1 MRSGVVSIV
10 GRPNVGKSTLLNTLL
25 ERKLAITSDKAET
38 TRNTILGVYNDDDV
52 QIVFVDTPGIH
63 KPLNRL
69 GTVLN
74 QTAFHAI
81 QDVDVVLFLV
91 DAKTGIGKGDLFIL
105 NRLKEANAK
114 VILVLNKI
122 DGMKKD
128 DIFLAIQKASQAY
141 DFVEV
146 VPISALKEKNIK
158 EISALLC
165 AKECEAAE
173 AVARLKE
180 EAKEQKEKL
189 GILQQKLLKAQA
201 KEIPVEDMTLVF
213 DAGLSGNGPRE
224 LMNLLLDRGAEICM
238 VFAGLLLGASGLL
251 TFSTALYVTQ
261 YPYLFT
267 SYPLVAA
274 WADVVTP
281 LLGGIWLVVY
291 GVRAVLGY
299 GLRRGRVGSALAA
312 GVLPLCL
319 LWRLVWRFQFVPAS
333 LQRMP
338 CTLRVVSGVAALL
351 FAVVLLK
358 VFLVPGLPCGH
369 TLFAAGSG
377 CFLLCTGLEL
387 TQTLFEAFRGMLI
400 LPDLLTGLGIGVLGL
415 CGLACAWA
423 ACGEDANETE

>member
-141 DFVEV
+141 DFAEV

-158 EISALLC
+158 ELIKTITPYLSNEGKLYEDDKITNISTKFYVAEIVREKILQKTEKEVPHTVTCYVELLEEEDDLVSIQVC
-165 AKECEAAE
+165 IVVERDNLKKIIIGKRGSMLKQIGSEA
-173 AVARLKE
+173 RKDLE
-180 EAKEQKEKL
+180 EYFSKKVYLQTYVKTIDNWRDKEKYLIDL
-189 GILQQKLLKAQA
+189 G
-201 KEIPVEDMTLVF
+201 
-213 DAGLSGNGPRE
+213 
-224 LMNLLLDRGAEICM
+224 
-238 VFAGLLLGASGLL
+238 
-251 TFSTALYVTQ
+251 
-261 YPYLFT
+261 
-267 SYPLVAA
+267 
-274 WADVVTP
+274 
-281 LLGGIWLVVY
+281 
-291 GVRAVLGY
+291 
-299 GLRRGRVGSALAA
+299 
-312 GVLPLCL
+312 
-319 LWRLVWRFQFVPAS
+319 
-333 LQRMP
+333 
-338 CTLRVVSGVAALL
+338 
-351 FAVVLLK
+351 
-358 VFLVPGLPCGH
+358 
-369 TLFAAGSG
+369 
-377 CFLLCTGLEL
+377 
-387 TQTLFEAFRGMLI
+387 FENHSDF
-400 LPDLLTGLGIGVLGL
+400 
-415 CGLACAWA
+415 
-423 ACGEDANETE
+423 

>member
-158 EISALLC
+158 ELIKTITPYLSNEGKLYEDDTITNISTKFYVAEIVREKILQKTV
-165 AKECEAAE
+165 KEVPHTVTCYVESLEEEDDLVSIQVCIVVERDNLKKIIIGKRGSMLKRIGSEA
-173 AVARLKE
+173 RKDLE
-180 EAKEQKEKL
+180 EYFSKKVYLQTYVKTIDNWRDKEKYLIDL
-189 GILQQKLLKAQA
+189 G
-201 KEIPVEDMTLVF
+201 
-213 DAGLSGNGPRE
+213 
-224 LMNLLLDRGAEICM
+224 
-238 VFAGLLLGASGLL
+238 
-251 TFSTALYVTQ
+251 
-261 YPYLFT
+261 
-267 SYPLVAA
+267 
-274 WADVVTP
+274 
-281 LLGGIWLVVY
+281 
-291 GVRAVLGY
+291 
-299 GLRRGRVGSALAA
+299 
-312 GVLPLCL
+312 
-319 LWRLVWRFQFVPAS
+319 
-333 LQRMP
+333 
-338 CTLRVVSGVAALL
+338 
-351 FAVVLLK
+351 
-358 VFLVPGLPCGH
+358 
-369 TLFAAGSG
+369 
-377 CFLLCTGLEL
+377 
-387 TQTLFEAFRGMLI
+387 FENHSDF
-400 LPDLLTGLGIGVLGL
+400 
-415 CGLACAWA
+415 
-423 ACGEDANETE
+423 

>member
-74 QTAFHAI
+74 QTTFHAI

-141 DFVEV
+141 DFAEV

-158 EISALLC
+158 ELIKTITPYLSNEGKLYEDDTITNISTKFYVAEIVREKILQKTV
-165 AKECEAAE
+165 KEVPHTVTCYVESLEEEDDLVSIQVCIVVERDNLKKIIIGKRGSMLKQIGSEA
-173 AVARLKE
+173 RKDLE
-180 EAKEQKEKL
+180 EYFSKKVYLQTYVKTIDNWRDKEKYLIDL
-189 GILQQKLLKAQA
+189 G
-201 KEIPVEDMTLVF
+201 
-213 DAGLSGNGPRE
+213 
-224 LMNLLLDRGAEICM
+224 
-238 VFAGLLLGASGLL
+238 
-251 TFSTALYVTQ
+251 
-261 YPYLFT
+261 
-267 SYPLVAA
+267 
-274 WADVVTP
+274 
-281 LLGGIWLVVY
+281 
-291 GVRAVLGY
+291 
-299 GLRRGRVGSALAA
+299 
-312 GVLPLCL
+312 
-319 LWRLVWRFQFVPAS
+319 
-333 LQRMP
+333 
-338 CTLRVVSGVAALL
+338 
-351 FAVVLLK
+351 
-358 VFLVPGLPCGH
+358 
-369 TLFAAGSG
+369 
-377 CFLLCTGLEL
+377 
-387 TQTLFEAFRGMLI
+387 FENHSDF
-400 LPDLLTGLGIGVLGL
+400 
-415 CGLACAWA
+415 
-423 ACGEDANETE
+423 

>member
-158 EISALLC
+158 ELIKTITPYLSNEGKLYEDDTITNISTKFYVAEIVREKILQKTEKEVPHTVTCYVELLEEEDDLVSIQVC
-165 AKECEAAE
+165 IVVERDNLKKIIIGKRGSMLKQIGSEA
-173 AVARLKE
+173 RKDLE
-180 EAKEQKEKL
+180 EYFSKKVYLQTYVKTIDNWRDKEKYLIDL
-189 GILQQKLLKAQA
+189 G
-201 KEIPVEDMTLVF
+201 
-213 DAGLSGNGPRE
+213 
-224 LMNLLLDRGAEICM
+224 
-238 VFAGLLLGASGLL
+238 
-251 TFSTALYVTQ
+251 
-261 YPYLFT
+261 
-267 SYPLVAA
+267 
-274 WADVVTP
+274 
-281 LLGGIWLVVY
+281 
-291 GVRAVLGY
+291 
-299 GLRRGRVGSALAA
+299 
-312 GVLPLCL
+312 
-319 LWRLVWRFQFVPAS
+319 
-333 LQRMP
+333 
-338 CTLRVVSGVAALL
+338 
-351 FAVVLLK
+351 
-358 VFLVPGLPCGH
+358 
-369 TLFAAGSG
+369 
-377 CFLLCTGLEL
+377 
-387 TQTLFEAFRGMLI
+387 FENHSDF
-400 LPDLLTGLGIGVLGL
+400 
-415 CGLACAWA
+415 
-423 ACGEDANETE
+423 

>member
-158 EISALLC
+158 ELIKTITPFLSN
-165 AKECEAAE
+165 EG
-173 AVARLKE
+173 
-180 EAKEQKEKL
+180 KL
-189 GILQQKLLKAQA
+189 
-201 KEIPVEDMTLVF
+201 
-213 DAGLSGNGPRE
+213 
-224 LMNLLLDRGAEICM
+224 
-238 VFAGLLLGASGLL
+238 
-251 TFSTALYVTQ
+251 
-261 YPYLFT
+261 
-267 SYPLVAA
+267 
-274 WADVVTP
+274 
-281 LLGGIWLVVY
+281 
-291 GVRAVLGY
+291 
-299 GLRRGRVGSALAA
+299 
-312 GVLPLCL
+312 
-319 LWRLVWRFQFVPAS
+319 
-333 LQRMP
+333 
-338 CTLRVVSGVAALL
+338 
-351 FAVVLLK
+351 
-358 VFLVPGLPCGH
+358 
-369 TLFAAGSG
+369 
-377 CFLLCTGLEL
+377 
-387 TQTLFEAFRGMLI
+387 
-400 LPDLLTGLGIGVLGL
+400 
-415 CGLACAWA
+415 
-423 ACGEDANETE
+423 

>member
-105 NRLKEANAK
+105 NRLKEVNAK

-141 DFVEV
+141 DFAEV

-158 EISALLC
+158 ELIKTITPYLSNEGKLYEDDTITNISTKFYVAEIVREKILQKTE
-165 AKECEAAE
+165 KEVPHTVTCYVESLEEEDDLVSIQVCIVVERDNLKKIIIGKRGSMLKQIGSEA
-173 AVARLKE
+173 RKDLE
-180 EAKEQKEKL
+180 EYFSKKVYLQTYVKTIDNWRDKEKYLIDL
-189 GILQQKLLKAQA
+189 G
-201 KEIPVEDMTLVF
+201 
-213 DAGLSGNGPRE
+213 
-224 LMNLLLDRGAEICM
+224 
-238 VFAGLLLGASGLL
+238 
-251 TFSTALYVTQ
+251 
-261 YPYLFT
+261 
-267 SYPLVAA
+267 
-274 WADVVTP
+274 
-281 LLGGIWLVVY
+281 
-291 GVRAVLGY
+291 
-299 GLRRGRVGSALAA
+299 
-312 GVLPLCL
+312 
-319 LWRLVWRFQFVPAS
+319 
-333 LQRMP
+333 
-338 CTLRVVSGVAALL
+338 
-351 FAVVLLK
+351 
-358 VFLVPGLPCGH
+358 
-369 TLFAAGSG
+369 
-377 CFLLCTGLEL
+377 
-387 TQTLFEAFRGMLI
+387 FENHSDF
-400 LPDLLTGLGIGVLGL
+400 
-415 CGLACAWA
+415 
-423 ACGEDANETE
+423 

>member
-122 DGMKKD
+122 DGMEKD

-141 DFVEV
+141 DFAEV

-158 EISALLC
+158 ELIKTITPYLSNEGKLYEDDTITNISTKFYVAEIVREKILQKTEKEVPHTVTCYVELLEEEDDLVSIQVC
-165 AKECEAAE
+165 IVVERDNLKKIIIGKRGSMLKQIGSEA
-173 AVARLKE
+173 RKDLE
-180 EAKEQKEKL
+180 EYFSKKVYLQTYVKTIDNWRDKEKYLIDL
-189 GILQQKLLKAQA
+189 G
-201 KEIPVEDMTLVF
+201 
-213 DAGLSGNGPRE
+213 
-224 LMNLLLDRGAEICM
+224 
-238 VFAGLLLGASGLL
+238 
-251 TFSTALYVTQ
+251 
-261 YPYLFT
+261 
-267 SYPLVAA
+267 
-274 WADVVTP
+274 
-281 LLGGIWLVVY
+281 
-291 GVRAVLGY
+291 
-299 GLRRGRVGSALAA
+299 
-312 GVLPLCL
+312 
-319 LWRLVWRFQFVPAS
+319 
-333 LQRMP
+333 
-338 CTLRVVSGVAALL
+338 
-351 FAVVLLK
+351 
-358 VFLVPGLPCGH
+358 
-369 TLFAAGSG
+369 
-377 CFLLCTGLEL
+377 
-387 TQTLFEAFRGMLI
+387 FENHSDF
-400 LPDLLTGLGIGVLGL
+400 
-415 CGLACAWA
+415 
-423 ACGEDANETE
+423 

>member
-141 DFVEV
+141 DFAEV

-158 EISALLC
+158 ELIKTITPYLSNEGKLYEDDTITNISTKFYVAEIVREKILQKTV
-165 AKECEAAE
+165 KEVPHTVTCYVESLEEEDDLVSIQVCIVVERDNLKKIIIGKRGSMLKQIGSEA
-173 AVARLKE
+173 RKDLE
-180 EAKEQKEKL
+180 EYFSKKVYLQTYVKTIDNWRDKEKYLIDL
-189 GILQQKLLKAQA
+189 G
-201 KEIPVEDMTLVF
+201 
-213 DAGLSGNGPRE
+213 
-224 LMNLLLDRGAEICM
+224 
-238 VFAGLLLGASGLL
+238 
-251 TFSTALYVTQ
+251 
-261 YPYLFT
+261 
-267 SYPLVAA
+267 
-274 WADVVTP
+274 
-281 LLGGIWLVVY
+281 
-291 GVRAVLGY
+291 
-299 GLRRGRVGSALAA
+299 
-312 GVLPLCL
+312 
-319 LWRLVWRFQFVPAS
+319 
-333 LQRMP
+333 
-338 CTLRVVSGVAALL
+338 
-351 FAVVLLK
+351 
-358 VFLVPGLPCGH
+358 
-369 TLFAAGSG
+369 
-377 CFLLCTGLEL
+377 
-387 TQTLFEAFRGMLI
+387 FENHSDF
-400 LPDLLTGLGIGVLGL
+400 
-415 CGLACAWA
+415 
-423 ACGEDANETE
+423 

>member
-141 DFVEV
+141 DFAEV

-158 EISALLC
+158 ELIKTITPYLSNEGKLYEDDTITNISTKFYVAEIVREKILQKTEKEVPHTVTCYVELLEEEDDLVSIQVC
-165 AKECEAAE
+165 IVVERDNLKKIIIGKRGSMLKQIGSEA
-173 AVARLKE
+173 RKDLE
-180 EAKEQKEKL
+180 EYFSKKVYLQTYVKTIDNWRDKEKYLIDL
-189 GILQQKLLKAQA
+189 G
-201 KEIPVEDMTLVF
+201 
-213 DAGLSGNGPRE
+213 
-224 LMNLLLDRGAEICM
+224 
-238 VFAGLLLGASGLL
+238 
-251 TFSTALYVTQ
+251 
-261 YPYLFT
+261 
-267 SYPLVAA
+267 
-274 WADVVTP
+274 
-281 LLGGIWLVVY
+281 
-291 GVRAVLGY
+291 
-299 GLRRGRVGSALAA
+299 
-312 GVLPLCL
+312 
-319 LWRLVWRFQFVPAS
+319 
-333 LQRMP
+333 
-338 CTLRVVSGVAALL
+338 
-351 FAVVLLK
+351 
-358 VFLVPGLPCGH
+358 
-369 TLFAAGSG
+369 
-377 CFLLCTGLEL
+377 
-387 TQTLFEAFRGMLI
+387 FENHSDF
-400 LPDLLTGLGIGVLGL
+400 
-415 CGLACAWA
+415 
-423 ACGEDANETE
+423 

>member
-122 DGMKKD
+122 DGMEKD

-141 DFVEV
+141 DFAEV

-158 EISALLC
+158 ELIKTITPYLSNEGKLYEDDTITNIST
-165 AKECEAAE
+165 KFYVAE
-173 AVARLKE
+173 IVR
-180 EAKEQKEKL
+180 EK
-189 GILQQKLLKAQA
+189 ILQKTEKEVPHTVTCYVESLEEEDDLVSIQVCIVVERDNLKKIIIGKRGSMLKRIGSEAR
-201 KEIPVEDMTLVF
+201 KD
-213 DAGLSGNGPRE
+213 
-224 LMNLLLDRGAEICM
+224 LDRK
-238 VFAGLLLGASGLL
+238 S
-251 TFSTALYVTQ
+251 
-261 YPYLFT
+261 
-267 SYPLVAA
+267 
-274 WADVVTP
+274 VV
-281 LLGGIWLVVY
+281 
-291 GVRAVLGY
+291 
-299 GLRRGRVGSALAA
+299 
-312 GVLPLCL
+312 
-319 LWRLVWRFQFVPAS
+319 
-333 LQRMP
+333 
-338 CTLRVVSGVAALL
+338 
-351 FAVVLLK
+351 
-358 VFLVPGLPCGH
+358 
-369 TLFAAGSG
+369 
-377 CFLLCTGLEL
+377 
-387 TQTLFEAFRGMLI
+387 
-400 LPDLLTGLGIGVLGL
+400 
-415 CGLACAWA
+415 
-423 ACGEDANETE
+423 

>member
-81 QDVDVVLFLV
+81 QDVDVVLFLA

-122 DGMKKD
+122 DGMKND

-158 EISALLC
+158 ELIKTITPYLSNEGKLYEDDTITNIST
-165 AKECEAAE
+165 KFYVAE
-173 AVARLKE
+173 IVR
-180 EAKEQKEKL
+180 EK
-189 GILQQKLLKAQA
+189 ILQKTEKEVPHTVTCYVESLEEEDDLVSIQVCIVVERDNLK
-201 KEIPVEDMTLVF
+201 KIII
-213 DAGLSGNGPRE
+213 GK
-224 LMNLLLDRGAEICM
+224 RGSMLKQIGSEARKDLEEY
-238 VFAGLLLGASGLL
+238 
-251 TFSTALYVTQ
+251 FSK
-261 YPYLFT
+261 
-267 SYPLVAA
+267 
-274 WADVVTP
+274 
-281 LLGGIWLVVY
+281 
-291 GVRAVLGY
+291 
-299 GLRRGRVGSALAA
+299 
-312 GVLPLCL
+312 
-319 LWRLVWRFQFVPAS
+319 
-333 LQRMP
+333 
-338 CTLRVVSGVAALL
+338 
-351 FAVVLLK
+351 K
-358 VFLVPGLPCGH
+358 V
-369 TLFAAGSG
+369 
-377 CFLLCTGLEL
+377 
-387 TQTLFEAFRGMLI
+387 
-400 LPDLLTGLGIGVLGL
+400 
-415 CGLACAWA
+415 
-423 ACGEDANETE
+423 

>member
-122 DGMKKD
+122 DGMEKD

-141 DFVEV
+141 DFAEV

-158 EISALLC
+158 ELIKTITPYLSNEGKLYEDDMITNISTKFYVAEIVREKILQKTEKEVPHTVTCYVELLEEEDDLVSIQVC
-165 AKECEAAE
+165 IVVERDNLKKIIIGKRGSMLKQIGSEARKDLE
-173 AVARLKE
+173 KYFSKKVYLQTYVKTIDNWRD
-180 EAKEQKEKL
+180 KEKYLIDL
-189 GILQQKLLKAQA
+189 G
-201 KEIPVEDMTLVF
+201 
-213 DAGLSGNGPRE
+213 
-224 LMNLLLDRGAEICM
+224 
-238 VFAGLLLGASGLL
+238 
-251 TFSTALYVTQ
+251 
-261 YPYLFT
+261 
-267 SYPLVAA
+267 
-274 WADVVTP
+274 
-281 LLGGIWLVVY
+281 
-291 GVRAVLGY
+291 
-299 GLRRGRVGSALAA
+299 
-312 GVLPLCL
+312 
-319 LWRLVWRFQFVPAS
+319 
-333 LQRMP
+333 
-338 CTLRVVSGVAALL
+338 
-351 FAVVLLK
+351 
-358 VFLVPGLPCGH
+358 
-369 TLFAAGSG
+369 
-377 CFLLCTGLEL
+377 
-387 TQTLFEAFRGMLI
+387 FENHSDF
-400 LPDLLTGLGIGVLGL
+400 
-415 CGLACAWA
+415 
-423 ACGEDANETE
+423 

>member
-158 EISALLC
+158 ELIKTITPYLSNEGKLYEDDTITNISTKFYVAEIVREKILQKTV
-165 AKECEAAE
+165 KEVPHTVTCYVESLEEEDDLVSIQVCIVVERDNLKKIIIGKRGSMLKQIGSEA
-173 AVARLKE
+173 RKDLE
-180 EAKEQKEKL
+180 EYFSKKVYLQTYVKTIDNWRDKEKYLIDL
-189 GILQQKLLKAQA
+189 G
-201 KEIPVEDMTLVF
+201 
-213 DAGLSGNGPRE
+213 
-224 LMNLLLDRGAEICM
+224 
-238 VFAGLLLGASGLL
+238 
-251 TFSTALYVTQ
+251 
-261 YPYLFT
+261 
-267 SYPLVAA
+267 
-274 WADVVTP
+274 
-281 LLGGIWLVVY
+281 
-291 GVRAVLGY
+291 
-299 GLRRGRVGSALAA
+299 
-312 GVLPLCL
+312 
-319 LWRLVWRFQFVPAS
+319 
-333 LQRMP
+333 
-338 CTLRVVSGVAALL
+338 
-351 FAVVLLK
+351 
-358 VFLVPGLPCGH
+358 
-369 TLFAAGSG
+369 
-377 CFLLCTGLEL
+377 
-387 TQTLFEAFRGMLI
+387 FENHSDF
-400 LPDLLTGLGIGVLGL
+400 
-415 CGLACAWA
+415 
-423 ACGEDANETE
+423 

>member
-128 DIFLAIQKASQAY
+128 DIFLAIQKTSQAY
-141 DFVEV
+141 DFAEV

-158 EISALLC
+158 ELIKTITPYLSNEGKLYEDDTITNISTKFYVAEIVREKILQKTV
-165 AKECEAAE
+165 KEVPHTVTCYVESLEEEDDLVSIQVCIVVERDNLKKIIIGKRGSMLKQIGSEA
-173 AVARLKE
+173 RKDLE
-180 EAKEQKEKL
+180 EYFSKKVYLQTYVKTIDNWRDKEKYLIDL
-189 GILQQKLLKAQA
+189 G
-201 KEIPVEDMTLVF
+201 
-213 DAGLSGNGPRE
+213 
-224 LMNLLLDRGAEICM
+224 
-238 VFAGLLLGASGLL
+238 
-251 TFSTALYVTQ
+251 
-261 YPYLFT
+261 
-267 SYPLVAA
+267 
-274 WADVVTP
+274 
-281 LLGGIWLVVY
+281 
-291 GVRAVLGY
+291 
-299 GLRRGRVGSALAA
+299 
-312 GVLPLCL
+312 
-319 LWRLVWRFQFVPAS
+319 
-333 LQRMP
+333 
-338 CTLRVVSGVAALL
+338 
-351 FAVVLLK
+351 
-358 VFLVPGLPCGH
+358 
-369 TLFAAGSG
+369 
-377 CFLLCTGLEL
+377 
-387 TQTLFEAFRGMLI
+387 FENHSDF
-400 LPDLLTGLGIGVLGL
+400 
-415 CGLACAWA
+415 
-423 ACGEDANETE
+423 

>member
-158 EISALLC
+158 ELIKAITPYLSNEGKLYEDDTITNISTKFYVAEIVREKILQKTV
-165 AKECEAAE
+165 KEVPHTVTCYVESLEEEDDLVSIQVCIVVERDNLKKIIIGKRGSMLKQIGSEA
-173 AVARLKE
+173 RKDLE
-180 EAKEQKEKL
+180 EYFSKKVYLQTYVKTIDNWRDKEKYLIDL
-189 GILQQKLLKAQA
+189 G
-201 KEIPVEDMTLVF
+201 
-213 DAGLSGNGPRE
+213 
-224 LMNLLLDRGAEICM
+224 
-238 VFAGLLLGASGLL
+238 
-251 TFSTALYVTQ
+251 
-261 YPYLFT
+261 
-267 SYPLVAA
+267 
-274 WADVVTP
+274 
-281 LLGGIWLVVY
+281 
-291 GVRAVLGY
+291 
-299 GLRRGRVGSALAA
+299 
-312 GVLPLCL
+312 
-319 LWRLVWRFQFVPAS
+319 
-333 LQRMP
+333 
-338 CTLRVVSGVAALL
+338 
-351 FAVVLLK
+351 
-358 VFLVPGLPCGH
+358 
-369 TLFAAGSG
+369 
-377 CFLLCTGLEL
+377 
-387 TQTLFEAFRGMLI
+387 FENHSDF
-400 LPDLLTGLGIGVLGL
+400 
-415 CGLACAWA
+415 
-423 ACGEDANETE
+423 

>member
-122 DGMKKD
+122 DGMEKD

-141 DFVEV
+141 DFAEV

-158 EISALLC
+158 ELIKTITPYLSNEGKLYEDDTITNISTKFYVAEIVREKILQKTV
-165 AKECEAAE
+165 KEVPHTVTCYVESLEEEDDLVSIQVCIVVERDNLKKIIIGKRGSMLKQIGSEA
-173 AVARLKE
+173 RKDLE
-180 EAKEQKEKL
+180 EYFSKKVYLQTYVKTIDNWRDKEKYLIDL
-189 GILQQKLLKAQA
+189 G
-201 KEIPVEDMTLVF
+201 
-213 DAGLSGNGPRE
+213 
-224 LMNLLLDRGAEICM
+224 
-238 VFAGLLLGASGLL
+238 
-251 TFSTALYVTQ
+251 
-261 YPYLFT
+261 
-267 SYPLVAA
+267 
-274 WADVVTP
+274 
-281 LLGGIWLVVY
+281 
-291 GVRAVLGY
+291 
-299 GLRRGRVGSALAA
+299 
-312 GVLPLCL
+312 
-319 LWRLVWRFQFVPAS
+319 
-333 LQRMP
+333 
-338 CTLRVVSGVAALL
+338 
-351 FAVVLLK
+351 
-358 VFLVPGLPCGH
+358 
-369 TLFAAGSG
+369 
-377 CFLLCTGLEL
+377 
-387 TQTLFEAFRGMLI
+387 FENHSDF
-400 LPDLLTGLGIGVLGL
+400 
-415 CGLACAWA
+415 
-423 ACGEDANETE
+423 